1 MVFILFI
8 FFHFLLHTFSIYSLA
23 SRASCRTC
31 SRVSLDLYLTYFV
44 PHMPCALCASYHK
57 WSCVS
62 RASCLT
68 CSCASRVLGA
78 LVPHVLVVP
87 CVFSGCSCLELYV
100 LLCFSSLTYFRCFM
114 SNMLLCL
121 VSLTLLV
128 L

>member
-1 MVFILFI
+1 MVFILFT
-8 FFHFLLHTFSIYSLA
+8 FFHFFTSYVLYVLSCLTCLVPYVLSV
-23 SRASCRTC
+23 SR
-31 SRVSLDLYLTYFV
+31 DLYLTCFV
-44 PHMPCALCASYHK
+44 LHMPCALRASYHK
-57 WSCVS
+57 WPCVS

-68 CSCASRVLGA
+68 CFCASRVLGA